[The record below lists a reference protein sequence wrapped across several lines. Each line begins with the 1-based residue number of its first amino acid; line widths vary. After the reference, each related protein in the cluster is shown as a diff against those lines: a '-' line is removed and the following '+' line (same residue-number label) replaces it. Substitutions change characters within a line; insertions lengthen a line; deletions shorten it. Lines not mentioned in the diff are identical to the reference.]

1 MSRSKAM
8 TLSLVSVFLLCGVVV
23 SNAQER
29 ASSEQSASYQS
40 KSASDEVDRMLDGL
54 KLKREDVVSSCLEN
68 CEQQKSDK
76 VTGGGIVDKV
86 LPQYP
91 PIARAAHASGDVA
104 VLIVIDEQGN
114 VIAAKSVSGHPLL
127 QAAALKAAKDST
139 FKPYFVDGAA
149 VKVMGTLTY
158 NFVLD

>member
-1 MSRSKAM
+1 MSRSKTL

-23 SNAQER
+23 SNAQQR
-29 ASSEQSASYQS
+29 VSSEPSSLQNQ
-40 KSASDEVDRMLDGL
+40 SASDEVDRMLEGL
-54 KLKREDVVSSCLEN
+54 KLKREDVVTSCLEN

-76 VTGGGIVDKV
+76 VTGGGIVNKV
-86 LPQYP
+86 QPQYP
-91 PIARAAHASGDVA
+91 AIARAAHASGDVA
-104 VLIVIDEQGN
+104 VLIVIDEEGK
-114 VIAAKSVSGHPLL
+114 VIAAKSVNGHPLL

-149 VKVMGTLTY
+149 VKIMGTLTY